1 MMRESL
7 KITPFAMLSPSAAG
21 IREAQHWSFYFFQII
36 YIPGNLNAVAECV
49 KALLPALKHAPK
61 QIKGDK
67 REREK
72 HPKHMAEATAP
83 PADTWEQTTQ
93 KMVAVLVLTETS
105 QLLWSMNQ
113 SPSECKHF

>member
-7 KITPFAMLSPSAAG
+7 KITPFAMLSRSAAG
-21 IREAQHWSFYFFQII
+21 IRGSTLII

>member
-1 MMRESL
+1 M
-7 KITPFAMLSPSAAG
+7 A
-21 IREAQHWSFYFFQII
+21 II